1 MQRGIRLRLEL
12 AGAGSSGSV
21 WLCKHWEGR
30 AATEAGPA
38 LGTRFKSTIR
48 WLSGGHQV
56 LLLCSGPWA
65 LGMATGLP
73 HSLFLW
79 TVNLC

>member
-1 MQRGIRLRLEL
+1 MPTDAQPYTEPAL
-12 AGAGSSGSV
+12 SDSQ
-21 WLCKHWEGR
+21 WEF
-30 AATEAGPA
+30 AS

-56 LLLCSGPWA
+56 LLLCPGPWA
-65 LGMATGLP
+65 LGMATGLL

-79 TVNLC
+79 TVNLS